1 MKNLKEIKLMMERL
15 ESPRLTDTE
24 LQKKMSLLKEEET
37 SHDIQDRLHSFIDEL
52 AALLSG
58 WYLSYDMEPHD
69 EWDNQLFAS
78 SAYGNKIKNKM
89 SMQKGAD
96 KKEKM
101 MSFWKNSEKHY
112 GMEGKE
118 PSGYK
123 DEDAIV
129 FGKEVGKR
137 TSLPSISQIRMALD
151 SGQSGGNQESSIIRS
166 VTGMKP
172 EDFFRTITRIEE
184 SQQKVEEGQNKM
196 ASEEQLEFM
205 VDRIPATLSVKGV
218 SNYELEKLISQNKMK
233 MNFMNGVIGWVDKD
247 SKLYQMGKDSRIL
260 NGVDRTNEIINHLES
275 KGYTQSPD
283 VPVY

>member
-24 LQKKMSLLKEEET
+24 LQRKKSLLKEEET
-37 SHDIQDRLHSFIDEL
+37 SHDIQDKLHNFIDEL

-69 EWDNQLFAS
+69 EWDTQLFAS

-137 TSLPSISQIRMALD
+137 TSLPNISQIRMALD
-151 SGQSGGNQESSIIRS
+151 PGQSGGNQESSIIRS

-172 EDFFRTITRIEE
+172 EDFFRNI
-184 SQQKVEEGQNKM
+184 K
-196 ASEEQLEFM
+196 
-205 VDRIPATLSVKGV
+205 
-218 SNYELEKLISQNKMK
+218 
-233 MNFMNGVIGWVDKD
+233 
-247 SKLYQMGKDSRIL
+247 
-260 NGVDRTNEIINHLES
+260 
-275 KGYTQSPD
+275 
-283 VPVY
+283 

>member
-24 LQKKMSLLKEEET
+24 LQRKKSLLKE
-37 SHDIQDRLHSFIDEL
+37 
-52 AALLSG
+52 
-58 WYLSYDMEPHD
+58 
-69 EWDNQLFAS
+69 
-78 SAYGNKIKNKM
+78 
-89 SMQKGAD
+89 
-96 KKEKM
+96 
-101 MSFWKNSEKHY
+101 
-112 GMEGKE
+112 
-118 PSGYK
+118 
-123 DEDAIV
+123 
-129 FGKEVGKR
+129 
-137 TSLPSISQIRMALD
+137 
-151 SGQSGGNQESSIIRS
+151 
-166 VTGMKP
+166 
-172 EDFFRTITRIEE
+172 
-184 SQQKVEEGQNKM
+184 EEGQNKM

-247 SKLYQMGKDSRIL
+247 SNLYQMGKDSRIL

>member
-24 LQKKMSLLKEEET
+24 LQRKMSLLKE
-37 SHDIQDRLHSFIDEL
+37 
-52 AALLSG
+52 
-58 WYLSYDMEPHD
+58 
-69 EWDNQLFAS
+69 
-78 SAYGNKIKNKM
+78 
-89 SMQKGAD
+89 
-96 KKEKM
+96 
-101 MSFWKNSEKHY
+101 
-112 GMEGKE
+112 
-118 PSGYK
+118 
-123 DEDAIV
+123 
-129 FGKEVGKR
+129 
-137 TSLPSISQIRMALD
+137 
-151 SGQSGGNQESSIIRS
+151 
-166 VTGMKP
+166 
-172 EDFFRTITRIEE
+172 
-184 SQQKVEEGQNKM
+184 EEGQNKM

-233 MNFMNGVIGWVDKD
+233 MNFMNGVIAWVDKD

>member
-24 LQKKMSLLKEEET
+24 LQRKKSLLKEEET